1 MTMTRRLAL
10 LAPAT
15 VALGAAAFSS
25 TPARAAMKTEAID
38 YSHGNTKLKAHV
50 AYDDSVTGKR
60 PAIFMV
66 HARNGLTDFAKQQAN
81 EWSKL
86 GYYVFATDMFG
97 MLPKNLEEV
106 IAQTDMFRKD
116 RALLQART
124 QAGFD
129 TLLKQPQV
137 DASRIALIGY
147 CFGGTVGVEFG
158 ATGAPLAA
166 NVAIHGSF
174 GGHAS
179 GWAKNAKG
187 MFLILH
193 GAEDPNFPVEFGHV
207 IDELKA
213 AKAPFEVEL
222 YSGTAHGFS
231 EPKNKAEER
240 AITQAKATT
249 GRTLKELF
257 GV

>member
-1 MTMTRRLAL
+1 MTISRRVAL
-10 LAPAT
+10 LGPAT
-15 VALGAAAFSS
+15 VALGAAALSS
-25 TPARAAMKTEAID
+25 VPARAAMKNDSVD
-38 YSHGNTKLKAHV
+38 YSHGDLKLKAYV
-50 AYDDSVTGKR
+50 AYDDSVSGKR

-66 HARNGLTDFAKQQAN
+66 HARDGMTDVAKKQADG
-81 EWSKL
+81 WSKL

-97 MLPKNLEEV
+97 LLPKNLDEV
-106 IAQTDMFRKD
+106 MAQTEMFRKD
-116 RALLQART
+116 RALMRARA

-129 TLLKQPQV
+129 TLVKQPMV

-147 CFGGTVGVEFG
+147 CFGGAVGVEFG
-158 ATGAPLAA
+158 STGAPLAA

-174 GGHAS
+174 GGHAP
-179 GWAKNAKG
+179 GWAKTAKG

-193 GAEDPNFPVEFGHV
+193 GAEDPNYPVEFSKV
-207 IDELKA
+207 IDELKG
-213 AKAPFEVEL
+213 AKTPFEVEL

-231 EPKNKAEER
+231 SPKNKAEER
-240 AITQAKATT
+240 AITQANATT

>member
-15 VALGAAAFSS
+15 VALGAAACSS
-25 TPARAAMKTEAID
+25 TPARAAMKTESID

-50 AYDDSVTGKR
+50 AYDDSVTGRR

-66 HARNGLTDFAKQQAN
+66 HARDGLTDFAKRQAE

-97 MLPKNLEEV
+97 MLPKNIEE
-106 IAQTDMFRKD
+106 ITAQTDILRND
-116 RALLQART
+116 RGLMKARA

-129 TLLKQPQV
+129 MLAKQPLV
-137 DASRIALIGY
+137 DATRIALIGY

-158 ATGAPLAA
+158 STGAPLAA

-174 GGHAS
+174 GGHAA

-187 MFLILH
+187 MYLILH
-193 GAEDPNFPVEFGHV
+193 GAEDPNYPTEFSKV
-207 IDELKA
+207 VDELKG
-213 AKAPFEVEL
+213 AKTPFEVEL

-231 EPKNKAEER
+231 QPKNKAEER

>member
-1 MTMTRRLAL
+1 MTITRRVAL
-10 LAPAT
+10 VGSAT
-15 VALGAAAFSS
+15 AALGAAAFSA
-25 TPARAAMKTEAID
+25 TPARAAMKTASVD
-38 YSHGNTKLKAHV
+38 YSHGNTKLKAFA

-66 HARNGLTDFAKQQAN
+66 HARNGLTDSAKQQAQ
-81 EWSKL
+81 EWSNL
-86 GYYVFATDMFG
+86 GYYVFAADMFG
-97 MLPKNLEEV
+97 MLPRNLEE
-106 IAQTDMFRKD
+106 ITAQTDMFRKD
-116 RALLQART
+116 RTLMKARA

-129 TLLKQPQV
+129 VLAQQPLV

-158 ATGAPLAA
+158 STGAPLTA

-193 GAEDPNFPVEFGHV
+193 GAEDPNYPVEFNHV

-213 AKAPFEVEL
+213 AKTPFEVEL

-231 EPKNKAEER
+231 QPKDKAEER
-240 AITQAKATT
+240 AIMQAKATT
-249 GRTLKELF
+249 ARTLKELF

>member
-1 MTMTRRLAL
+1 MRLPRITWEPCRNPNPDVVFLNNDRVRRQ
-10 LAPAT
+10 APT
-15 VALGAAAFSS
+15 CDRL
-25 TPARAAMKTEAID
+25 TPAVQISERVLAGGFGLSLRRPPAAPR
-38 YSHGNTKLKAHV
+38 V
-50 AYDDSVTGKR
+50 RR
-60 PAIFMV
+60 P
-66 HARNGLTDFAKQQAN
+66 Q
-81 EWSKL
+81 
-86 GYYVFATDMFG
+86 
-97 MLPKNLEEV
+97 
-106 IAQTDMFRKD
+106 
-116 RALLQART
+116 

-129 TLLKQPQV
+129 TLAKQSLV

-158 ATGAPLAA
+158 STGAPLAA

-193 GAEDPNFPVEFGHV
+193 GAEDPNYPVEFGHV
-207 IDELKA
+207 IDEPKA
-213 AKAPFEVEL
+213 AKTPFEVEL

-231 EPKNKAEER
+231 QPKDKAEER
-240 AITQAKATT
+240 AISQAKATT

>member
-1 MTMTRRLAL
+1 LS
-10 LAPAT
+10 T
-15 VALGAAAFSS
+15 V
-25 TPARAAMKTEAID
+25 PARAATKTDSID
-38 YSHGNTKLKAHV
+38 YSHGNTRLKAFV

-66 HARNGLTDFAKQQAN
+66 HARDGLTDFAKKQATD
-81 EWSKL
+81 WSKL

-97 MLPKNLEEV
+97 MLPKNLEE
-106 IAQTDMFRKD
+106 ITAQTDSFRKD
-116 RALLQART
+116 RAFMKART

-147 CFGGTVGVEFG
+147 CFGGAVGVEFG

-174 GGHAS
+174 GGHEA

-193 GAEDPNFPVEFGHV
+193 GAEDPNYPVEFSRV

-213 AKAPFEVEL
+213 AKLPFEVEL

-231 EPKNKAEER
+231 QPKNKAEER
-240 AITQAKATT
+240 AIAQANATT